1 MERRLAVHART
12 SRQKVMAVATALLL
26 ASAPAHAAPK
36 GADAK
41 LAFDRGVAAYQAKDY
56 PGASAAL
63 GKSFALEPDVE
74 TLYAWAQAERQQEH
88 CDKAIE
94 LYNKILTFDLPDEN
108 KQVVRDKL
116 DECKGIIAA
125 QKPVVEPAKQAP
137 EPHPPVI
144 IEPAKPEGLTWWK
157 DPIGGGLV
165 VAGVV
170 GIGVGGY
177 FLRSASQA
185 DGDAKQSTNYFE
197 TERLNDKAE
206 SHGRTGVLAGISG
219 GVLLVGGII
228 WYATRGKQERTALTG
243 WIAPSGGGLA
253 AIGRF

>member
-12 SRQKVMAVATALLL
+12 SRQKVMAVATALLF
-26 ASAPAHAAPK
+26 ASAPVHAAPK

-125 QKPVVEPAKQAP
+125 QKPVVEPAKPA
-137 EPHPPVI
+137 EPNI
-144 IEPAKPEGLTWWK
+144 IEPPKPAPEGRTWWK

-170 GIGVGGY
+170 GLGVGGY

-206 SHGRTGVLAGISG
+206 SHGRNGVIAGITG
-219 GVLLVGGII
+219 GVLLVGGIV

-253 AIGRF
+253 ALGRF